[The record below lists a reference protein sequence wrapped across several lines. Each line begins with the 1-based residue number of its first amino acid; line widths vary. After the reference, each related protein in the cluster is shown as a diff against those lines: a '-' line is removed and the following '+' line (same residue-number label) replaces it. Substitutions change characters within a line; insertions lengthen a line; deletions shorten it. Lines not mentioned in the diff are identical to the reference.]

1 MKLYLLVALF
11 GAAGSVLRYSLYL
24 ITPRFFY
31 LNFPVSTVIVNLLG
45 SFFIGVCISLF
56 DKSIITENIRIY
68 IAIGLL
74 GGFTTFSTFSMDLFN
89 LLNKSLYVEMISYLL
104 LSVFGGVLLFFAV
117 DRLQD
122 RGNDWFIAVCRPL
135 CLQSSHLLVSN
146 YS

>member
-89 LLNKSLYVEMISYLL
+89 LLNKSLYVEMISYLVF
-104 LSVFGGVLLFFAV
+104 SVFGGVLLFFA
-117 DRLQD
+117 
-122 RGNDWFIAVCRPL
+122 GYKI
-135 CLQSSHLLVSN
+135 VSFF
-146 YS
+146 

>member
-31 LNFPVSTVIVNLLG
+31 LNFPVSTVLVNLLG
-45 SFFIGVCISLF
+45 SFFIGVCISLS

-89 LLNKSLYVEMISYLL
+89 LLNKSLYVEMISYLV
-104 LSVFGGVLLFFAV
+104 LSVFGGVLLFFA
-117 DRLQD
+117 
-122 RGNDWFIAVCRPL
+122 GYKI
-135 CLQSSHLLVSN
+135 VSFF
-146 YS
+146 

>member
-56 DKSIITENIRIY
+56 DKSIITENTRIY

-89 LLNKSLYVEMISYLL
+89 LLNKSLYVEMISYLV
-104 LSVFGGVLLFFAV
+104 LSVFGGVLLFFA
-117 DRLQD
+117 
-122 RGNDWFIAVCRPL
+122 GYKITSFF
-135 CLQSSHLLVSN
+135 
-146 YS
+146 

>member
-31 LNFPVSTVIVNLLG
+31 LNFPVSTVLVNLLG

-89 LLNKSLYVEMISYLL
+89 LLNKSLYVEMISYLV
-104 LSVFGGVLLFFAV
+104 LSVFGGVFLFFA
-117 DRLQD
+117 
-122 RGNDWFIAVCRPL
+122 GYKITSFF
-135 CLQSSHLLVSN
+135 
-146 YS
+146 

>member
-45 SFFIGVCISLF
+45 SFFIGVCISLS

-89 LLNKSLYVEMISYLL
+89 LLNKSLYIEMISYLV
-104 LSVFGGVLLFFAV
+104 LSVFGGVLLFFA
-117 DRLQD
+117 
-122 RGNDWFIAVCRPL
+122 GYKI
-135 CLQSSHLLVSN
+135 VSFF
-146 YS
+146 

>member
-89 LLNKSLYVEMISYLL
+89 LLNKSLYVEMISYLV
-104 LSVFGGVLLFFAV
+104 LSVFGGVLLFFA
-117 DRLQD
+117 
-122 RGNDWFIAVCRPL
+122 GYKI
-135 CLQSSHLLVSN
+135 VSIF
-146 YS
+146 

>member
-89 LLNKSLYVEMISYLL
+89 LLNKSLYIEMISYLV
-104 LSVFGGVLLFFAV
+104 LSVFGGVLLFFA
-117 DRLQD
+117 
-122 RGNDWFIAVCRPL
+122 GYKITSFF
-135 CLQSSHLLVSN
+135 
-146 YS
+146 

>member
-31 LNFPVSTVIVNLLG
+31 LNFPVSTVLVNLLG
-45 SFFIGVCISLF
+45 SFFIGVCISLS

-89 LLNKSLYVEMISYLL
+89 LLNKSLYIEMISYLV
-104 LSVFGGVLLFFAV
+104 LSIFGGVLLFFA
-117 DRLQD
+117 
-122 RGNDWFIAVCRPL
+122 GYKI
-135 CLQSSHLLVSN
+135 VSFF
-146 YS
+146 

>member
-24 ITPRFFY
+24 ITPKFFY
-31 LNFPVSTVIVNLLG
+31 LNFPVSTVLVNLLG

-68 IAIGLL
+68 FAIGLL

-89 LLNKSLYVEMISYLL
+89 LLNKSLYIEMISYLV
-104 LSVFGGVLLFFAV
+104 LSVFGGVLLFFA
-117 DRLQD
+117 
-122 RGNDWFIAVCRPL
+122 GYKI
-135 CLQSSHLLVSN
+135 VSFF
-146 YS
+146 

>member
-31 LNFPVSTVIVNLLG
+31 LNFPISTVLVNLLG
-45 SFFIGVCISLF
+45 SFFIGACISLF
-56 DKSIITENIRIY
+56 DKSIITENTRIY

-89 LLNKSLYVEMISYLL
+89 LLNKSLYIEMISYLVL
-104 LSVFGGVLLFFAV
+104 LVFGGLLLFLA
-117 DRLQD
+117 
-122 RGNDWFIAVCRPL
+122 GYKI
-135 CLQSSHLLVSN
+135 VSFF
-146 YS
+146 

>member
-31 LNFPVSTVIVNLLG
+31 LNFPVSTVLVNLLG

-89 LLNKSLYVEMISYLL
+89 LLNKSLYVEMISYLV
-104 LSVFGGVLLFFAV
+104 LSVFGGVLLFFA
-117 DRLQD
+117 
-122 RGNDWFIAVCRPL
+122 GYKI
-135 CLQSSHLLVSN
+135 VSFF
-146 YS
+146 

>member
-56 DKSIITENIRIY
+56 DKGIVTENIRIY

-89 LLNKSLYVEMISYLL
+89 LLNKSLYIEMICYVV
-104 LSVFGGVLLFFAV
+104 LSVFGGVLLFFT
-117 DRLQD
+117 
-122 RGNDWFIAVCRPL
+122 GYKITSFF
-135 CLQSSHLLVSN
+135 
-146 YS
+146 

>member
-31 LNFPVSTVIVNLLG
+31 LNFPVSTVLVNLLG
-45 SFFIGVCISLF
+45 SFFIGVCISLS

-89 LLNKSLYVEMISYLL
+89 LLNKSLYVEMISYLV
-104 LSVFGGVLLFFAV
+104 LSVFGGVLLFFA
-117 DRLQD
+117 
-122 RGNDWFIAVCRPL
+122 GYKI
-135 CLQSSHLLVSN
+135 VSIF
-146 YS
+146 

>member
-31 LNFPVSTVIVNLLG
+31 LNFPVSTVLVNLLG
-45 SFFIGVCISLF
+45 SFFIGVCISLS

-89 LLNKSLYVEMISYLL
+89 LLNKSLYVEMISYLV
-104 LSVFGGVLLFFAV
+104 LSVFGGVFLFFA
-117 DRLQD
+117 
-122 RGNDWFIAVCRPL
+122 GYKITSFF
-135 CLQSSHLLVSN
+135 
-146 YS
+146 

>member
-56 DKSIITENIRIY
+56 EKSIITENIRIY

-89 LLNKSLYVEMISYLL
+89 LLNKSLYIEMISYLV
-104 LSVFGGVLLFFAV
+104 LSIFGGVLLFFA
-117 DRLQD
+117 
-122 RGNDWFIAVCRPL
+122 GYKI
-135 CLQSSHLLVSN
+135 VSFF
-146 YS
+146 

>member
-31 LNFPVSTVIVNLLG
+31 LNFPVSTVLVNLLG

-74 GGFTTFSTFSMDLFN
+74 GGFTTFSTFSMDLFS
-89 LLNKSLYVEMISYLL
+89 LLNKSLYIEIISYLV
-104 LSVFGGVLLFFAV
+104 LSVFGGVLLF
-117 DRLQD
+117 
-122 RGNDWFIAVCRPL
+122 IAGYKIV
-135 CLQSSHLLVSN
+135 N
-146 YS
+146 IF

>member
-45 SFFIGVCISLF
+45 SFFIGVCISLS

-89 LLNKSLYVEMISYLL
+89 LLSKSLYIEMISYLV
-104 LSVFGGVLLFFAV
+104 LSVFGGVLLFFA
-117 DRLQD
+117 
-122 RGNDWFIAVCRPL
+122 GYKITSFF
-135 CLQSSHLLVSN
+135 
-146 YS
+146 

>member
-89 LLNKSLYVEMISYLL
+89 LLNKSLYIEMISYLV
-104 LSVFGGVLLFFAV
+104 LSVFGGVLLFFA
-117 DRLQD
+117 
-122 RGNDWFIAVCRPL
+122 GYKI
-135 CLQSSHLLVSN
+135 VSIF
-146 YS
+146 

>member
-89 LLNKSLYVEMISYLL
+89 LLNKSLYVEMISYLV
-104 LSVFGGVLLFFAV
+104 LSVFGGLLLFFA
-117 DRLQD
+117 
-122 RGNDWFIAVCRPL
+122 GYKITSFF
-135 CLQSSHLLVSN
+135 
-146 YS
+146 

>member
-31 LNFPVSTVIVNLLG
+31 LNFPVSTVLVNLLG
-45 SFFIGVCISLF
+45 SFFIGACISLF
-56 DKSIITENIRIY
+56 DKSIITENTRIY

-89 LLNKSLYVEMISYLL
+89 LLNKSLYIEMISYLV
-104 LSVFGGVLLFFAV
+104 LSVFGGLLLFFA
-117 DRLQD
+117 
-122 RGNDWFIAVCRPL
+122 GYKI
-135 CLQSSHLLVSN
+135 VSFF
-146 YS
+146 

>member
-1 MKLYLLVALF
+1 MKLYLLVALL

-31 LNFPVSTVIVNLLG
+31 LNFPVSTVLVNLLG

-89 LLNKSLYVEMISYLL
+89 LLNKSLYVEMISYLV
-104 LSVFGGVLLFFAV
+104 LSVFGGVLLFFA
-117 DRLQD
+117 
-122 RGNDWFIAVCRPL
+122 GYKITSFF
-135 CLQSSHLLVSN
+135 
-146 YS
+146 

>member
-31 LNFPVSTVIVNLLG
+31 LNFPVSTVLVNLLG

-56 DKSIITENIRIY
+56 DKSIITENIRIF

-89 LLNKSLYVEMISYLL
+89 LLNKSLYIEMISYLV
-104 LSVFGGVLLFFAV
+104 LSVFGGVLLFFA
-117 DRLQD
+117 
-122 RGNDWFIAVCRPL
+122 GYKI
-135 CLQSSHLLVSN
+135 VSFF
-146 YS
+146 

>member
-31 LNFPVSTVIVNLLG
+31 LNFPVSTVLVNLLG
-45 SFFIGVCISLF
+45 SFFIGVCVSLF
-56 DKSIITENIRIY
+56 DKSIITENIRIF

-89 LLNKSLYVEMISYLL
+89 LLNKSLYIEMISYLI
-104 LSVFGGVLLFFAV
+104 LSVFGGVLLFFA
-117 DRLQD
+117 
-122 RGNDWFIAVCRPL
+122 GYKI
-135 CLQSSHLLVSN
+135 VSFF
-146 YS
+146 

>member
-31 LNFPVSTVIVNLLG
+31 LNFPISTVLVNLLG

-89 LLNKSLYVEMISYLL
+89 LLNKSLYVEMISYLV
-104 LSVFGGVLLFFAV
+104 LSVFGGVLLFFA
-117 DRLQD
+117 
-122 RGNDWFIAVCRPL
+122 GYKITSFF
-135 CLQSSHLLVSN
+135 
-146 YS
+146 

>member
-31 LNFPVSTVIVNLLG
+31 LNFPVSTVLVNLLG
-45 SFFIGVCISLF
+45 SFFIGACISLF
-56 DKSIITENIRIY
+56 DKSIITENTRIY

-89 LLNKSLYVEMISYLL
+89 LLNKSLYIEMISYLV
-104 LSVFGGVLLFFAV
+104 LSVFGGLLLFLA
-117 DRLQD
+117 
-122 RGNDWFIAVCRPL
+122 GYKI
-135 CLQSSHLLVSN
+135 VSFF
-146 YS
+146 

>member
-31 LNFPVSTVIVNLLG
+31 LNFPISTVLVNLLG
-45 SFFIGVCISLF
+45 SFFIGACISLF
-56 DKSIITENIRIY
+56 DKSIITENIRIF

-89 LLNKSLYVEMISYLL
+89 LLNKSLYIEMISYLV
-104 LSVFGGVLLFFAV
+104 LSVFGGLLLFLA
-117 DRLQD
+117 
-122 RGNDWFIAVCRPL
+122 GYKI
-135 CLQSSHLLVSN
+135 VSFF
-146 YS
+146 

>member
-31 LNFPVSTVIVNLLG
+31 LNFPVSTVLVNLLG
-45 SFFIGVCISLF
+45 SFFIGVCISLS

-89 LLNKSLYVEMISYLL
+89 LLNKSLYIEMISYLV
-104 LSVFGGVLLFFAV
+104 LSVFGGVLLFFA
-117 DRLQD
+117 
-122 RGNDWFIAVCRPL
+122 GYKI
-135 CLQSSHLLVSN
+135 VSFF
-146 YS
+146 